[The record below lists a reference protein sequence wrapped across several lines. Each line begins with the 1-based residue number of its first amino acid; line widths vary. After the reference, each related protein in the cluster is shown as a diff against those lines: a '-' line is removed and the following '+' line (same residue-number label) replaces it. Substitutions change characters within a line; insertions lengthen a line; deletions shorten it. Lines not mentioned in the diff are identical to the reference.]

1 MNKIPAGARSK
12 RNSKNTER
20 EREWEREREGGRE
33 REGELFFDKE
43 KKIHLKIKLLF
54 HY

>member
-20 EREWEREREGGRE
+20 ERERERAHVSKT
-33 REGELFFDKE
+33 DNVA
-43 KKIHLKIKLLF
+43 IHRN
-54 HY
+54 

>member
-20 EREWEREREGGRE
+20 EREGGRE

-43 KKIHLKIKLLF
+43 KKNPSQN
-54 HY
+54 